1 MQTVRMR
8 IIGSEADTQSM
19 IAILQGLDGVER
31 IEELADLLPHMDD
44 ADSSSLGLP
53 DDMGPG
59 VHSLEVDVGDAGLAE
74 QVRRAA
80 GEAAEELD
88 ANIEFVDE
96 F

>member
-8 IIGSEADTQSM
+8 ILGSDADTQSV
-19 IAILQGLDGVER
+19 ISLLHGLDGVER
-31 IEELADLLPHMDD
+31 IEEIEDLLPHLDD
-44 ADSSSLGLP
+44 EDSSSLGLP

-59 VHSLEVDVGDAGLAE
+59 LHAIEVDVADALLAE

-80 GEAAEELD
+80 GDAAEELD

>member
-19 IAILQGLDGVER
+19 ISILQGLEGVER

-44 ADSSSLGLP
+44 EDSSSLGLP

-59 VHSLEVDVGDAGLAE
+59 LHSLEVDVGDGALAE

-80 GEAAEELD
+80 GDAAEQLD